1 MTTSSNAVA
10 IVPCSSFT
18 CLCRSASKLYGEV
31 KVSGLGF
38 GVERAFVR
46 VSNPC
51 CSRRTHVA
59 TLRYRLNAIDTRIV
73 ENAQTTATATVEI
86 PVSCYQSKNPRTIAA
101 KKVDALQ
108 EKLEAEIGLL
118 KATIDERFNNVQQK
132 FSSLEAMLLKLME
145 LHLNPPPA
153 TSMGHGGVAGEGS
166 VGTEHVCGFGSRQ
179 AGFGGDRSGGGI
191 SGERGSGYDRNAIG
205 QGEFW
210 ARSSGLAETGVD
222 LGGWRPLM
230 AHNWAGLT
238 QFGADS
244 RVRKLKM
251 PIFEGEDAYGWV
263 YRVERYFAI
272 NGLSESEKT
281 DGGGVMFGGKGPC
294 VVSMARTTTTIKK
307 FELLLGRL
315 GGLPEVVLEGNFM
328 KGLKP
333 EIRASLRLLRPRGL
347 GGSMEL
353 SQMIEDKNIV
363 EWVNKSNSVDF
374 SYRNSTPL
382 VGQKT
387 QTLGFQREMQS
398 TPPRGQKMQMMGLQ
412 RDSQRDRVSVA
423 QPGVTFKCLTETEI
437 QDKRAKGCVFDA
449 MRNFHRGI
457 DGWRSYVLNGGYLW
471 GVLSTLWENFFLIE
485 IIGVPNQAEK
495 DEIVKSV
502 MDLKRAEIEEGYT
515 MDAVM
520 SRQDVLMDVRD
531 KLLFEPEYAGN
542 IRENIPP
549 KPSLK
554 IQWAWLPAA
563 LCLLQEVGEEKLV
576 LDIGRAALQHP
587 NAKPYVHDFLLSM
600 ALAECAI
607 AKVAFEKNKVSQ
619 GFEALARAQCLLR
632 SKVSLGNMPLLSQIE
647 ESLEELAPAC
657 TLELL
662 GMPHSPENAER
673 RRGAIA
679 ALRELIRQGLDV
691 ETSCRVQDW
700 PCFLS
705 RALNR
710 LMAAEV
716 VDLLPWDDLA
726 ITRKNKKSL
735 ESQNQRVVIDFNC
748 FYIALI
754 AHVALGFSSRQ
765 IELISKAKT
774 ICDCLIASESIDLKF
789 EEAFC
794 LFLLGQGTEAEAVE
808 KLQQLELNSNPA
820 MRSSFSGKEKKEI
833 SGAKPSVEMWLK
845 DAVLSVFPDT
855 QDCSPSLVNFFKGEK
870 KTPAIKKC
878 KGPPQTPLTM
888 SQRPL
893 SSALASDGR
902 DFEDSHTSI
911 KSSRHLGSA
920 VKQLTPTDL
929 QSPLVASKNSNGNNV
944 SPSSAQLERGLG
956 LQRSKVWESW
966 LAGRN
971 GIERIAF
978 AAVLGCIM
986 FLAVKLSGI
995 RSNSVRNL
1003 SSSQQN
1009 MQMSSFV
1016 RTTDS
1021 SLDDSLGRTCIKR
1034 HGVAS
1039 RLTELIK
1046 MVKLLFRNTS
1056 DTLYSQSSCL
1066 PASLSTSNIAVTQRP
1081 MPLEEAE
1088 ALVKQWQA
1096 IKAEAL
1102 GPNHEVHSLSEALDE
1117 SMLVQWEALADAA
1130 KARSCYWRFVLLQLT
1145 IVQADIISHGGV
1157 GEIAEIEAV
1166 LEEAAEL
1173 VDESQPKNPNYY
1185 SSYKIRYVLRKKD
1198 DGTWRFC
1205 KGDIQTPS

>member
-10 IVPCSSFT
+10 IVPCSSFN

-51 CSRRTHVA
+51 CSRRTCVF
-59 TLRYRLNAIDTRIV
+59 TLRCRLNAIDTRIV

-86 PVSCYQSKNPRTIAA
+86 PVSCYQ
-101 KKVDALQ
+101 
-108 EKLEAEIGLL
+108 
-118 KATIDERFNNVQQK
+118 
-132 FSSLEAMLLKLME
+132 
-145 LHLNPPPA
+145 
-153 TSMGHGGVAGEGS
+153 
-166 VGTEHVCGFGSRQ
+166 
-179 AGFGGDRSGGGI
+179 
-191 SGERGSGYDRNAIG
+191 
-205 QGEFW
+205 
-210 ARSSGLAETGVD
+210 
-222 LGGWRPLM
+222 
-230 AHNWAGLT
+230 
-238 QFGADS
+238 
-244 RVRKLKM
+244 
-251 PIFEGEDAYGWV
+251 
-263 YRVERYFAI
+263 
-272 NGLSESEKT
+272 
-281 DGGGVMFGGKGPC
+281 
-294 VVSMARTTTTIKK
+294 
-307 FELLLGRL
+307 
-315 GGLPEVVLEGNFM
+315 
-328 KGLKP
+328 
-333 EIRASLRLLRPRGL
+333 
-347 GGSMEL
+347 
-353 SQMIEDKNIV
+353 
-363 EWVNKSNSVDF
+363 
-374 SYRNSTPL
+374 
-382 VGQKT
+382 
-387 QTLGFQREMQS
+387 
-398 TPPRGQKMQMMGLQ
+398 
-412 RDSQRDRVSVA
+412 
-423 QPGVTFKCLTETEI
+423 
-437 QDKRAKGCVFDA
+437 
-449 MRNFHRGI
+449 
-457 DGWRSYVLNGGYLW
+457 GWRSYVLNGGYLW
-471 GVLSTLWENFFLIE
+471 GVLSTLWENLFLLE
-485 IIGVPNQAEK
+485 VEMIIGVPNQAEK

-515 MDAVM
+515 MDAFM
-520 SRQDVLMDVRD
+520 SRQDLLMDVRD

-542 IRENIPP
+542 IREKIPP

-587 NAKPYVHDFLLSM
+587 NAKPYAHDFLLSM

-647 ESLEELAPAC
+647 ESLEELASAC

-679 ALRELIRQGLDV
+679 ALRELLRQGLDV

-710 LMAAEV
+710 LMAAEI
-716 VDLLPWDDLA
+716 VDLLPWDDLS

-833 SGAKPSVEMWLK
+833 SGAKPSVETWLK

-855 QDCSPSLVNFFKGEK
+855 RDCSPSLVNFFKGEK

-878 KGPPQTPLTM
+878 KGPPQTTLTM

-929 QSPLVASKNSNGNNV
+929 QSPLIASKNSNGNNV
-944 SPSSAQLERGLG
+944 SPSSAQLERRLG

-986 FLAVKLSGI
+986 FFAVKLSGI

-1003 SSSQQN
+1003 SSSRQN

-1016 RTTDS
+1016 RTSDS
-1021 SLDDSLGRTCIKR
+1021 SLGDSLGRTCIKR
-1034 HGVAS
+1034 HGIAS

-1102 GPNHEVHSLSEALDE
+1102 GPNHEVHSLSEALDK

-1145 IVQADIISHGGV
+1145 IVQADIISDGGV

>member
-1 MTTSSNAVA
+1 
-10 IVPCSSFT
+10 
-18 CLCRSASKLYGEV
+18 
-31 KVSGLGF
+31 
-38 GVERAFVR
+38 
-46 VSNPC
+46 
-51 CSRRTHVA
+51 
-59 TLRYRLNAIDTRIV
+59 
-73 ENAQTTATATVEI
+73 
-86 PVSCYQSKNPRTIAA
+86 
-101 KKVDALQ
+101 
-108 EKLEAEIGLL
+108 
-118 KATIDERFNNVQQK
+118 
-132 FSSLEAMLLKLME
+132 
-145 LHLNPPPA
+145 
-153 TSMGHGGVAGEGS
+153 
-166 VGTEHVCGFGSRQ
+166 
-179 AGFGGDRSGGGI
+179 
-191 SGERGSGYDRNAIG
+191 
-205 QGEFW
+205 
-210 ARSSGLAETGVD
+210 
-222 LGGWRPLM
+222 
-230 AHNWAGLT
+230 
-238 QFGADS
+238 
-244 RVRKLKM
+244 M

-294 VVSMARTTTTIKK
+294 VVSMARTTTTIK
-307 FELLLGRL
+307 
-315 GGLPEVVLEGNFM
+315 
-328 KGLKP
+328 
-333 EIRASLRLLRPRGL
+333 
-347 GGSMEL
+347 
-353 SQMIEDKNIV
+353 
-363 EWVNKSNSVDF
+363 
-374 SYRNSTPL
+374 
-382 VGQKT
+382 
-387 QTLGFQREMQS
+387 
-398 TPPRGQKMQMMGLQ
+398 
-412 RDSQRDRVSVA
+412 
-423 QPGVTFKCLTETEI
+423 
-437 QDKRAKGCVFDA
+437 
-449 MRNFHRGI
+449 
-457 DGWRSYVLNGGYLW
+457 
-471 GVLSTLWENFFLIE
+471 

-833 SGAKPSVEMWLK
+833 SGAKPSVLPVKLGTCLPSSCFLFSIDEIPVLTQLREMWLK

>member
-51 CSRRTHVA
+51 CSRMTHVA

-86 PVSCYQSKNPRTIAA
+86 PVSCYQI
-101 KKVDALQ
+101 KV
-108 EKLEAEIGLL
+108 
-118 KATIDERFNNVQQK
+118 FC
-132 FSSLEAMLLKLME
+132 
-145 LHLNPPPA
+145 
-153 TSMGHGGVAGEGS
+153 EGN
-166 VGTEHVCGFGSRQ
+166 T
-179 AGFGGDRSGGGI
+179 
-191 SGERGSGYDRNAIG
+191 
-205 QGEFW
+205 
-210 ARSSGLAETGVD
+210 
-222 LGGWRPLM
+222 LGGALRE
-230 AHNWAGLT
+230 ATTCH
-238 QFGADS
+238 
-244 RVRKLKM
+244 
-251 PIFEGEDAYGWV
+251 
-263 YRVERYFAI
+263 
-272 NGLSESEKT
+272 
-281 DGGGVMFGGKGPC
+281 DGVC
-294 VVSMARTTTTIKK
+294 TV
-307 FELLLGRL
+307 
-315 GGLPEVVLEGNFM
+315 
-328 KGLKP
+328 
-333 EIRASLRLLRPRGL
+333 
-347 GGSMEL
+347 
-353 SQMIEDKNIV
+353 Q
-363 EWVNKSNSVDF
+363 
-374 SYRNSTPL
+374 
-382 VGQKT
+382 
-387 QTLGFQREMQS
+387 
-398 TPPRGQKMQMMGLQ
+398 
-412 RDSQRDRVSVA
+412 
-423 QPGVTFKCLTETEI
+423 
-437 QDKRAKGCVFDA
+437 
-449 MRNFHRGI
+449 
-457 DGWRSYVLNGGYLW
+457 GWRSYVLNGGYLW

-485 IIGVPNQAEK
+485 VEMIIGVPNQAEK

-833 SGAKPSVEMWLK
+833 SGAKPSVLPVKLGTCLPSSCFLFSIDEIPVLTQLREMWLK